1 MKKAILILLLTGFL
15 LTGPACAPGRA
26 ASWSGVDET
35 VIEKF
40 AEKAG
45 RTAREPL
52 INTDQGDL
60 LLFVFLLAGIVGG
73 FIGGYNFRV
82 LFPPRQRIENKD
94 RGVSGEDIRKQSPSP
109 GGKEWGEGKV

>member
-1 MKKAILILLLTGFL
+1 MKKIVCIVMVAGFL

-45 RTAREPL
+45 RTAREPF

-82 LFPPRQRIENKD
+82 LFPPRRPQENKSKGD
-94 RGVSGEDIRKQSPSP
+94 GDPLCLIFFQTSLRTGTTP
-109 GGKEWGEGKV
+109 

>member
-1 MKKAILILLLTGFL
+1 MKRTVLILTLVGFL
-15 LTGPACAPGRA
+15 LTAPVCPPGRA
-26 ASWSGVDET
+26 APWSGVDET

-45 RTAREPL
+45 QTAREPF

-60 LLFVFLLAGIVGG
+60 LLFVFLVAGIVGG

-82 LFPPRQRIENKD
+82 LFPPRRRNEHKH
-94 RGVSGEDIRKQSPSP
+94 V
-109 GGKEWGEGKV
+109 

>member
-1 MKKAILILLLTGFL
+1 MKKTPLILLLAGVL
-15 LTGPACAPGRA
+15 LCGPACTPGRA

-45 RTAREPL
+45 RPAWKPF

-60 LLFVFLLAGIVGG
+60 LLFVFLLAGAAGG
-73 FIGGYNFRV
+73 FAAGYWFRV
-82 LFPPRQRIENKD
+82 LFPPKQRT
-94 RGVSGEDIRKQSPSP
+94 
-109 GGKEWGEGKV
+109 KEKKEAPHGSTTSA

>member
-1 MKKAILILLLTGFL
+1 MKRMVLILALAGLL
-15 LTGPACAPGRA
+15 LTGPASLPGRS

-40 AEKAG
+40 AEQAG

-73 FIGGYNFRV
+73 FIGGYSFRA
-82 LFPPRQRIENKD
+82 LFPPGR
-94 RGVSGEDIRKQSPSP
+94 SAGEEKH
-109 GGKEWGEGKV
+109 V

>member
-1 MKKAILILLLTGFL
+1 MRKKALILILFGAVLL
-15 LTGPACAPGRA
+15 GPTVTPGRT

-45 RTAREPL
+45 RPAWTPF

-60 LLFVFLLAGIVGG
+60 LLFVFLLAGTAGG
-73 FIGGYNFRV
+73 FAAGYWFRV
-82 LFPPRQRIENKD
+82 LFPPRRKEAVCGKPAEGDKGRRLRGTSPEKD
-94 RGVSGEDIRKQSPSP
+94 FEP
-109 GGKEWGEGKV
+109 

>member
-1 MKKAILILLLTGFL
+1 MKKWTLILILIPIVAGILLS
-15 LTGPACAPGRA
+15 GPMSASGRA

-45 RTAREPL
+45 RTAREPF

-60 LLFVFLLAGIVGG
+60 HLFVFLVAGIIGG

-82 LFPPRQRIENKD
+82 LFPPR
-94 RGVSGEDIRKQSPSP
+94 RGVGDEKH
-109 GGKEWGEGKV
+109 V

>member
-1 MKKAILILLLTGFL
+1 MKKAIWILIFAGLLLI
-15 LTGPACAPGRA
+15 GPACLPGRA

-45 RTAREPL
+45 RTAREPF

-60 LLFVFLLAGIVGG
+60 LLFVFLVAGIVGG
-73 FIGGYNFRV
+73 FIGGYNLRV
-82 LFPPRQRIENKD
+82 LFPPKRRGEEKQR
-94 RGVSGEDIRKQSPSP
+94 V
-109 GGKEWGEGKV
+109 

>member
-1 MKKAILILLLTGFL
+1 MKMRALILLFAGL
-15 LTGPACAPGRA
+15 LLSGPIVTPGRT

-45 RTAREPL
+45 HPAWGPF

-60 LLFVFLLAGIVGG
+60 LLFVFLLAGAAGG
-73 FIGGYNFRV
+73 FAAGYWFRI
-82 LFPPRQRIENKD
+82 LFPSGRKRAVCSEPDEVPKTDTPGEHHRTRIPNHD
-94 RGVSGEDIRKQSPSP
+94 V
-109 GGKEWGEGKV
+109 

>member
-1 MKKAILILLLTGFL
+1 MKKGAWIMILVGFL
-15 LTGPACAPGRA
+15 LVAPACLTARA

-52 INTDQGDL
+52 INTKQGDL
-60 LLFVFLLAGIVGG
+60 PLFVFLIAGMVGG
-73 FIGGYNFRV
+73 FVAGYHFRT
-82 LFPPRQRIENKD
+82 LFPPKRGKKREERKD
-94 RGVSGEDIRKQSPSP
+94 PYV
-109 GGKEWGEGKV
+109 